1 MSALVTGSNV
11 LLIVLGFSVLITVHE
26 LGHWLA
32 AKWAGIRT
40 EGFAVGMGP
49 VVVSWRKGFGFRF
62 GSGDTEFRTRFGKA
76 AIEMDRTELDR
87 LGLGETEFSIR
98 ALPLGG
104 FVRMLGQ
111 DDANPAAISDRSGSY
126 QRCPVGKRMVVVSAG
141 VVMNLLLAALLFL
154 FAFMVGVR
162 FEAPIAGGS
171 VPGSPASKAMAIGAA
186 AAGTEGVE
194 PGIRPGDRIERARG
208 SDAWTFSDVM
218 IAAAMAKPGVPV
230 EFDVRR
236 EGVADALRFT
246 ILPERDPVTGL
257 LSVGILPSTSGTLT
271 AEPESE
277 QIVLERLAAVG
288 LDAAGVRPGMTVTSA
303 NGQPIATYDQLA
315 AAARASGGR
324 PVSTTWTSADGA
336 GFSATVPVEP
346 TFPRLNYP
354 ASEGRPG
361 DFEEGVL
368 GLVPLVEFGSVLET
382 SPNREL
388 LREGDLVLEAAGE
401 AGPRRADLLAAIRAR
416 AGKSVPLVLE
426 RDGERISVDATVDR
440 DGRIGVGI
448 LPAIS
453 TTRIARPMASVADGD
468 GSRPTPVAGH
478 GIFPLSTVTAV
489 DGTPVSDWA
498 GLLRT
503 VAEARAAGRGTVTI
517 EVREPMQGTVEPL
530 ELDLASAGSLADVGF
545 VPAIPGWIFD
555 PDYVTL
561 TAGGDPLKA
570 ITMGFEQTRKLVLLT
585 YLTLDRLVRGSVGVD
600 QLHGPV
606 GIVHLGTKVAD
617 RGLMYLVFFLAM
629 ISVNLAVLNFLPL
642 PIVDGG
648 LFLYLVYEKL
658 TGRPPSIAFQNAA
671 GVAGLALLGALFLVT
686 FYNDLARLVGG

>member
-1 MSALVTGSNV
+1 
-11 LLIVLGFSVLITVHE
+11 
-26 LGHWLA
+26 
-32 AKWAGIRT
+32 
-40 EGFAVGMGP
+40 
-49 VVVSWRKGFGFRF
+49 
-62 GSGDTEFRTRFGKA
+62 
-76 AIEMDRTELDR
+76 
-87 LGLGETEFSIR
+87 
-98 ALPLGG
+98 
-104 FVRMLGQ
+104 
-111 DDANPAAISDRSGSY
+111 
-126 QRCPVGKRMVVVSAG
+126 
-141 VVMNLLLAALLFL
+141 
-154 FAFMVGVR
+154 
-162 FEAPIAGGS
+162 
-171 VPGSPASKAMAIGAA
+171 
-186 AAGTEGVE
+186 
-194 PGIRPGDRIERARG
+194 
-208 SDAWTFSDVM
+208 
-218 IAAAMAKPGVPV
+218 
-230 EFDVRR
+230 
-236 EGVADALRFT
+236 
-246 ILPERDPVTGL
+246 
-257 LSVGILPSTSGTLT
+257 
-271 AEPESE
+271 
-277 QIVLERLAAVG
+277 
-288 LDAAGVRPGMTVTSA
+288 MTVTSA
-303 NGQPIATYDQLA
+303 DGQPIATYDQLA

-324 PVSTTWTSADGA
+324 PIATTWTSADGA
-336 GFSATVPVEP
+336 GVSATVPVEP

-361 DFEEGVL
+361 DFEDGIL

-388 LREGDLVLEAAGE
+388 LREGDVVLEAAGE

-416 AGKSVPLVLE
+416 AGKTIPLVLE
-426 RDGERISVDATVDR
+426 RDGERITVDATVDR

-453 TTRIARPMASVADGD
+453 TTRIARAMESVADGD

-498 GLLRT
+498 GLLRA
-503 VAEARAAGRGTVTI
+503 VAEARAAGRGTVAI
-517 EVREPMQGTVEPL
+517 EVREPMQGSTERV

-545 VPAIPGWIFD
+545 VPAIPGWLFD

-561 TAGGDPLKA
+561 SAGGDPLKA

-585 YLTLDRLVRGSVGVD
+585 YLTIDRIVRGSVGVD

-617 RGLMYLVFFLAM
+617 RGFMYLVFFLAM

-671 GVAGLALLGALFLVT
+671 GVAGIALLGALFLVT

>member
-11 LLIVLGFSVLITVHE
+11 LLIMLGFSVLITVHE
-26 LGHWLA
+26 FGHWIA

-49 VVVSWRKGFGFRF
+49 VVVSWRKGFGFRL
-62 GSGDTEFRTRFGKA
+62 GSGQAEFRDRFGKP
-76 AIEMDRTELDR
+76 AIEMDRAELTR

-111 DDANPAAISDRSGSY
+111 DDADPTATSDRAGSY

-141 VVMNLLLAALLFL
+141 VFLNLVLAAALFL
-154 FAFMVGVR
+154 FAFLVGVR
-162 FEAPIAGGS
+162 FEAPVAGGAI
-171 VPGSPASKAMAIGAA
+171 PGSPAARAVPI
-186 AAGTEGVE
+186 EPGVE
-194 PGIRPGDRIERARG
+194 PGIRAGDRILRARG
-208 SDAWTFSDVM
+208 HEAWTFSDVM
-218 IAAAMAKPGVPV
+218 IAAAMARPGVPV
-230 EFDVRR
+230 DFEVRR
-236 EGVADALRFT
+236 DGVAEPLRFS
-246 ILPERDPVTGL
+246 ILPERDATTGL
-257 LSVGILPSTSGTLT
+257 QSVGILPSTSATVT
-271 AEPESE
+271 AEPESLA
-277 QIVLERLAAVG
+277 IVAEWLGKLGLE
-288 LDAAGVRPGMTVTSA
+288 AAGVRPGMTVASA
-303 NGQPIATYDQLA
+303 GGTPIATYEELA
-315 AAARASGGR
+315 AIARHGKGEPIA
-324 PVSTTWTSADGA
+324 TTWTAADGT
-336 GFSATVPVEP
+336 TVEASIPVEP
-346 TFPRLNYP
+346 TFTRLAYP
-354 ASEGRPG
+354 NSDGRPG
-361 DFEEGVL
+361 DYEDGLL

-388 LREGDLVLEAAGE
+388 LREGDVVLEVAGE

-416 AGKSVPLVLE
+416 AGRTIPFVLD
-426 RDGERISVDATVDR
+426 RDGERITVEGTVDR

-453 TTRIARPMASVADGD
+453 TTRMARPMESVADGD

-478 GIFPLSTVTAV
+478 GLFPLSTVTAV

-498 GLLRT
+498 GLLRA
-503 VAEARAAGRGTVTI
+503 VAGARAAGRGTVAI
-517 EVREPMQGTVEPL
+517 EVREPMQGSTERV
-530 ELDLASAGSLADVGF
+530 ELDLASAGSLAEVGF
-545 VPAIPGWIFD
+545 VPAIPGWLFD

-561 TAGGDPLKA
+561 SAGGDPLKA

-585 YLTLDRLVRGSVGVD
+585 YLTLDRLVRGSVGVE